1 MHAGPYRLVKCPGL
15 HTAAMDY
22 RNIICIK
29 TEPTDEIPTVPD
41 STVQVYPSTVNVK
54 EELQECVN
62 QELYIPDFD
71 PQAIKEEGLEFDD
84 CLHECDPLD
93 IKDEEVQVCPSTVN
107 VKEELQECVNQ
118 EFPEHPLVT
127 LESTNCS
134 KEETQKK
141 LGPEETENILYIPDF
156 DPQAIKEEGLEFD
169 DCLHECDPLDITDQE
184 VQVCP
189 STVNVKEELQECVNQ
204 EFPEHP
210 LVTLES
216 TNCSKEETQKK
227 LGPEE
232 TENILYIPEFD
243 PQAIKEEGLEF
254 DDCLHECDP
263 LDITDE
269 EVQVYPS
276 TVNVKEELQ
285 ECVNQEF
292 PEHPLVT
299 LESTNCSKE
308 ETQKKLG
315 PEETENI
322 LYIPEFD
329 PQAVKEEGLEFDD
342 CLHECD
348 PLDIADEEGIASK
361 RLAPHSPRLTK
372 IANESGNTGCE
383 ETHLQGV
390 TCEELDV
397 DAEKSTHVV
406 RSGSLNQVC
415 FSKQDNALCAR
426 SNNSFKENE
435 FTCSS
440 CKQTFLSKYS
450 LIMHV
455 FTHIDGVQPP
465 VHICTTCGEVFHTHD
480 GLSRHS
486 KVEKRT
492 SQEESEQHST
502 VSNIK
507 RNRSD
512 IFGESYSQSSPSV
525 TNNDERPHVCDVCGK
540 SFDALRSLKK
550 HYFIHTDNT
559 SHKCKI
565 CGVAFTRY
573 CHLKQ
578 HVLSHTGE
586 RPHKCN
592 VCEKSFILPSHLKTH
607 SLIHIG
613 GRPYNCEIC
622 GKSFTACGNLKK
634 HILIHTGERP
644 HKCHVCGKS
653 YTVADT
659 LKHHLLI
666 HTGEKPYKCE
676 FCGKSFT
683 RLNIL
688 KAHLIQHTGEAS
700 HKCNVCGESFT
711 NSWNL
716 NVHTLIHN
724 GEERHKCDI
733 CGKLFTNRRGL
744 KAHNLRHT
752 GEKPH
757 VCNVCGKSFTESG
770 GLRKHVLIHTGE
782 RPHKCVV
789 CGKSFRESRCL
800 KKHNLIHT
808 GERPY
813 KCNNCGKAFTQSG
826 SLNAHRLIHIR
837 QGTKIL

>member
-1 MHAGPYRLVKCPGL
+1 MMGMKCILNYRLKAAEFRRGRISFYACNLGL

-22 RNIICIK
+22 RNIIWIK
-29 TEPTDEIPTVPD
+29 TEPTDEISTVPD
-41 STVQVYPSTVNVK
+41 STVWVCPSTVNVK
-54 EELQECVN
+54 EELQECANREFPEHPLVTLESTN
-62 QELYIPDFD
+62 CSKEETQKKLGPEETENIFPEHPLVTLESTNCSKEETQKKLGPEETENILYIPDFD

-204 EFPEHP
+204 E
-210 LVTLES
+210 
-216 TNCSKEETQKK
+216 
-227 LGPEE
+227 
-232 TENILYIPEFD
+232 LYIPEFD

-269 EVQVYPS
+269 E
-276 TVNVKEELQ
+276 
-285 ECVNQEF
+285 
-292 PEHPLVT
+292 
-299 LESTNCSKE
+299 
-308 ETQKKLG
+308 
-315 PEETENI
+315 
-322 LYIPEFD
+322 
-329 PQAVKEEGLEFDD
+329 
-342 CLHECD
+342 
-348 PLDIADEEGIASK
+348 GIASK
-361 RLAPHSPRLTK
+361 RLAPHSPGLTK

-390 TCEELDV
+390 TCEELDI

-406 RSGSLNQVC
+406 GSGSLNQVC

-450 LIMHV
+450 LILHV

-486 KVEKRT
+486 MVEKRT

-525 TNNDERPHVCDVCGK
+525 TNNDDRPHVCDVCGK

-550 HYFIHTDNT
+550 HSVIHTNNRP
-559 SHKCKI
+559 HKCKI

-578 HVLSHTGE
+578 HALSHTGE

-592 VCEKSFILPSHLKTH
+592 VCGKSFILASHLKTH
-607 SLIHIG
+607 SIIHIG

-622 GKSFTACGNLKK
+622 GKSFTKCSSLKL
-634 HILIHTGERP
+634 HRLIHTGDRP

-653 YTVADT
+653 YTVSTT
-659 LKHHLLI
+659 LKRHVLT

-688 KAHLIQHTGEAS
+688 KAHLIQHTVEAS

-711 NSWNL
+711 NSWFL
-716 NVHTLIHN
+716 NIHTLIHN
-724 GEERHKCDI
+724 GKERHKCDI

-744 KAHNLRHT
+744 MGHKLRHT

-770 GLRKHVLIHTGE
+770 GLRNHALIHTGE

-789 CGKSFRESRCL
+789 CDKSFTESGTL

-813 KCNNCGKAFTQSG
+813 KCDICGQAFTQSG
-826 SLNAHRLIHIR
+826 SLNAHRLIHIH